1 MPFFVMGGIQFLLF
15 ILSWFIFPGC
25 ESQTPRSNK
34 SEEKAMPIIPLIK
47 IPKFSLTL
55 LVLFTG
61 GVSINILEPSIQLH
75 LIPLNLTP
83 VQLGLVFFIP
93 ALLYVLVTP
102 LVGYLCDKFPKT
114 MPLIMMS
121 NLLCSIIAYSLF
133 GPLPLLHLPLS
144 LSTFLIGYLI
154 FGISFSGLIVP
165 VYSELTRIATSNGYP
180 KDLRTH
186 GLISGLFNAVYSS
199 G

>member
-1 MPFFVMGGIQFLLF
+1 MGGVQFLLF
-15 ILSWFIFPGC
+15 IVSWLLFPSC
-25 ESQTPRSNK
+25 ESQSSSSSKETEK
-34 SEEKAMPIIPLIK
+34 KAMPIIPLLK
-47 IPKFSLTL
+47 IPKFFLTL

-61 GVSINILEPSIQLH
+61 GISINILEPSIQLH

-83 VQLGLVFFIP
+83 VQLGLVFFMP

-102 LVGYLCDKFPKT
+102 LVGYMCDKFPKT
-114 MPLIMMS
+114 MPLIMMI
-121 NLLCSIIAYSLF
+121 NLLCSLVAYSLF
-133 GPLPLLHLPLS
+133 GPLPWLKLPLS
-144 LSTFLIGYLI
+144 LPTFLIGYLI
-154 FGISFSGLIVP
+154 FGVSFSGLIVP
-165 VYSELTRIATSNGYP
+165 VYSELTRIATNNGYP